1 MMAEVRPIDANA
13 IVSKIIGIDFL
24 DYGCMFD
31 YTAHKAANEALND
44 AFRLIGDAPTLDY
57 EPVRHGKW
65 EWYEEPYD
73 SRNPDGDFGWRCS
86 ECKADLAA
94 ELTLGIPEMHYA
106 YDILDDPDKPP
117 KLMRCVFCGA
127 KMDGGEENGGNA

>member
-13 IVSKIIGIDFL
+13 LLDEAYGIWVHGSPEFKTRMSTL
-24 DYGCMFD
+24 
-31 YTAHKAANEALND
+31 KA
-44 AFRLIGDAPTLDY
+44 LIGEAPTLDY
-57 EPVRHGKW
+57 EPVRHGRW

-127 KMDGGEENGGNA
+127 KMDGGKRNENT

>member
-1 MMAEVRPIDANA
+1 MTDVRPIDAVKLENY
-13 IVSKIIGIDFL
+13 F
-24 DYGCMFD
+24 
-31 YTAHKAANEALND
+31 KAAFGKFDLHFLLVGAIRSE
-44 AFRLIGDAPTLDY
+44 PTLDY

-117 KLMRCVFCGA
+117 KLIRCVFCGA
-127 KMDGGEENGGNA
+127 KMDGGESE